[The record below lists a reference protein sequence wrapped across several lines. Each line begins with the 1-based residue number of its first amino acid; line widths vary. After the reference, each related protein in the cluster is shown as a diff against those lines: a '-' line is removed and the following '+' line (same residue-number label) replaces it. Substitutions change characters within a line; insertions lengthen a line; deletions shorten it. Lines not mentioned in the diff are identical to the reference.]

1 MCINEN
7 QIINSSKF
15 LQPVEK
21 FQKKLQEI
29 FWLQK
34 IQNFFLQFFLQ
45 DFSPKKLHSVIF
57 KLYLQ
62 FSQFTMNAKCN
73 VFMYVP
79 ILQLL
84 LLYPEIRA
92 NYRLFFTTKYHK
104 IISRTLFYFG
114 QTAEFWWSKIK
125 KWCTLKKNKMCKE
138 ELLKERQKT
147 TIFSSFCDI
156 DVFLQK

>member
-15 LQPVEK
+15 LQPAEN
-21 FQKKLQEI
+21 FQKKIARNFLTSKNPEFFFTI
-29 FWLQK
+29 FPAR
-34 IQNFFLQFFLQ
+34 FF
-45 DFSPKKLHSVIF
+45 SKKLHSVIF

-125 KWCTLKKNKMCKE
+125 KWCTLKNKMCKE

>member
-1 MCINEN
+1 MHQRKSNN
-7 QIINSSKF
+7 KF
-15 LQPVEK
+15 LKIFCNQLK
-21 FQKKLQEI
+21 NFRKKLQEI

-34 IQNFFLQFFLQ
+34 IQKFFFTIFPARFF
-45 DFSPKKLHSVIF
+45 SKKLHSVIF

-125 KWCTLKKNKMCKE
+125 KWCTLKNKMCKE

>member
-7 QIINSSKF
+7 QIIKF
-15 LQPVEK
+15 LKIFATSWKISEK
-21 FQKKLQEI
+21 NCKK
-29 FWLQK
+29 FFDFK
-34 IQNFFLQFFLQ
+34 KSRNFFFTIFPARFF
-45 DFSPKKLHSVIF
+45 SKKLHSVIF

-125 KWCTLKKNKMCKE
+125 KWCTLKKQN
-138 ELLKERQKT
+138 
-147 TIFSSFCDI
+147 
-156 DVFLQK
+156 V

>member
-15 LQPVEK
+15 LQPAEK
-21 FQKKLQEI
+21 FQKKIARNVLTSKNPEFFFTI
-29 FWLQK
+29 FPAR
-34 IQNFFLQFFLQ
+34 FF
-45 DFSPKKLHSVIF
+45 SKKLHSVIF

-84 LLYPEIRA
+84 LLLYPEIRA

-114 QTAEFWWSKIK
+114 QTAEF
-125 KWCTLKKNKMCKE
+125 
-138 ELLKERQKT
+138 
-147 TIFSSFCDI
+147 
-156 DVFLQK
+156 

>member
-1 MCINEN
+1 M
-7 QIINSSKF
+7 
-15 LQPVEK
+15 QPAEK
-21 FQKKLQEI
+21 FQKKNPEFFFTI
-29 FWLQK
+29 FPAR
-34 IQNFFLQFFLQ
+34 FF
-45 DFSPKKLHSVIF
+45 SKKLHSVIF

-125 KWCTLKKNKMCKE
+125 KWCTLKNKMCKE